1 MPRTIA
7 LLILAVGLAG
17 CSTLEPQPRIVDGW
31 AIGDPLDCTARADC
45 QALADTAQIEL
56 GNAEPDHADVA
67 GWGLY
72 DETYYVDPATG
83 NKILSTRSGS
93 CCSVWLATLAD
104 GRTVAVGV
112 GYPGISKEPM
122 AFRLG
127 PAPEIL
133 GR

>member
-1 MPRTIA
+1 MPRTIV
-7 LLILAVGLAG
+7 LLILAVALAG
-17 CSTLEPQPRIVDGW
+17 CSTFEPQPRIVDGW

-45 QALADTAQIEL
+45 QTLAETARTEL
-56 GNAEPDHADVA
+56 GNAEPDHAAVA

-83 NKILSTRSGS
+83 DKILSTRSGS
-93 CCSVWLATLAD
+93 CCEVWLATLAD

-112 GYPGISKEPM
+112 GYPGVSKEPM